1 MKLPRLTGLATAIT
15 LALSL
20 SACSA
25 LDNINGTL
33 HKAETESSRGQSA
46 MDSMKNGKPVTEIH
60 QQWINPVP
68 IAKSDKSHLP
78 GCAVTLTRPGKV
90 SLNEVAAFISR
101 NCHIPV
107 TITPD
112 AIAALSAT
120 TGGDTQKVSGALP
133 VPKIEPVSGM
143 PALAGMGGATAT
155 SSAAPATSG
164 GLLSGVFWQGYD
176 GGLLDDVTTRLGVS
190 WRYRNGR
197 VEIYY
202 LDTQTFPIL
211 FMDNTTDFASK
222 VVSGTTSSNGSTGG
236 SSSGSGGL
244 TGDTNTEQTTNTSLK
259 SSLYGDLEKTV
270 KSMLT
275 PGVGREF
282 LSAGILTVTDT
293 PQTLENIREYISD
306 RNKELNRQVVL
317 NVEVLSLSLHKEDQL
332 GIDWD
337 LVFTSGEVSGSVA
350 NTFSE
355 ASDTAM
361 TGGMTILNGRFAGS
375 NALVHALSEQ
385 ANVSIVTQEAS
396 TTTNMSAVP
405 IQVGTQQDYADNVT
419 NDDTANVGSSTSI
432 SKSTVTTGFNM
443 TMLPYILPGS
453 QQIQLLF
460 SLNMSDDPTFRTFT
474 SGDSSIELMKT
485 KMKVFSQRTMLQT
498 GQTLVLSGFQQ
509 LNDTGD
515 KQGVGSASFWGL
527 GGGGDATNDKTM
539 LVILITPTL
548 VG

>member
-1 MKLPRLTGLATAIT
+1 MKLKRLTGLATAIA

-33 HKAETESSRGQSA
+33 HKAETESARGQSA

-68 IAKSDKSHLP
+68 IAKSDNSRLP
-78 GCAVTLTRPGKV
+78 GCSVTITHPGRI

-101 NCHIPV
+101 TCHLSV
-107 TITPD
+107 TVTPD
-112 AIAALSAT
+112 ATAALSAT
-120 TGGDTQKVSGALP
+120 AGGETQKVAGALP
-133 VPKIEPVSGM
+133 VPKVEPVSGM
-143 PALAGMGGATAT
+143 PALAGMGGATAA
-155 SSAAPATSG
+155 AAPSVTAG
-164 GLLSGVFWQGYD
+164 ALPGLFWQGSLS
-176 GGLLDDVTTRLGVS
+176 GLLDHVTTRLGLS
-190 WRYRNGR
+190 WRYQNGR
-197 VEIYY
+197 VAVYY
-202 LDTQTFPIL
+202 LDTRTFPIL

-270 KSMLT
+270 KAMLT

-293 PQTLENIREYISD
+293 PQTLENIREYIAD

-337 LVFTSGEVSGSVA
+337 LVFSSGEVSGSVA

-355 ASDTAM
+355 ASDSAM

-375 NALVHALSEQ
+375 NALIHALSEQ

-527 GGGGDATNDKTM
+527 GGGADATNDKTM

>member
-33 HKAETESSRGQSA
+33 HKAETESARGQSA
-46 MDSMKNGKPVTEIH
+46 LDSMKNGKPVTEIH

-68 IAKSDKSHLP
+68 IARSDKTQLP
-78 GCAVTLTRPGKV
+78 GCSVTLTHPGKI

-101 NCHIPV
+101 TCHLSV
-107 TITPD
+107 TVTPD
-112 AIAALSAT
+112 ATAALSAT
-120 TGGDTQKVSGALP
+120 TGGETQKVAGALP
-133 VPKIEPVSGM
+133 VPKVEPVSGM
-143 PALAGMGGATAT
+143 PALAGMGGATAA
-155 SSAAPATSG
+155 AAPSVTAGTLP
-164 GLLSGVFWQGYD
+164 GLFWQGSLS
-176 GGLLDDVTTRLGVS
+176 GLLDHVTTRLGLS
-190 WRYRNGR
+190 WRYQHGR
-197 VEIYY
+197 VAVYY
-202 LDTQTFPIL
+202 LDTRTFPIL

-282 LSAGILTVTDT
+282 LAAGILTVTDT

-317 NVEVLSLSLHKEDQL
+317 NVEVLSLSLHKEDQQ

-337 LVFTSGEVSGSVA
+337 LVFASGGVSGSVA
-350 NTFSE
+350 NTFSD
-355 ASDTAM
+355 ASDSAM

-375 NALVHALSEQ
+375 NALIHALSEQ

-515 KQGVGSASFWGL
+515 KQGVGNASFWGL